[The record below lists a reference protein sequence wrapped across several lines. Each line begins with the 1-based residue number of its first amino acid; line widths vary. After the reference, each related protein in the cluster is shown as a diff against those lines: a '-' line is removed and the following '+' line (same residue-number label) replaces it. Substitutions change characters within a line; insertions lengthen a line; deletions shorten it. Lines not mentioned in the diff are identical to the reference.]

1 LSLRLTTEKVVETT
15 VMIGFG
21 AVLLTWLYG
30 LSALLFRRP
39 RAG

>member
-1 LSLRLTTEKVVETT
+1 VETV
-15 VMIGFG
+15 VMVGFG
-21 AVLLTWLYG
+21 AVLMTWLYG

>member
-1 LSLRLTTEKVVETT
+1 METAAMVGCSVV
-15 VMIGFG
+15 VM
-21 AVLLTWLYG
+21 TWLYG